1 MESKKEKW
9 LRVGIMFGSVML
21 SVIVTIVSAIK
32 LGSAST
38 SGTSGTISLDS
49 IITLG
54 SFDLYCHRT
63 DFFGVFIYIVY
74 KAEIGR

>member
-49 IITLG
+49 INTG
-54 SFDLYCHRT
+54 YH
-63 DFFGVFIYIVY
+63 
-74 KAEIGR
+74 

>member
-49 IITLG
+49 INTGISLLLG
-54 SFDLYCHRT
+54 LST
-63 DFFGVFIYIVY
+63 FIVTELIS
-74 KAEIGR
+74 